1 MNTMLFSPTVSTQMV
16 LVDLVNS
23 FLVEGYISE
32 QVIFTRQ
39 QAKTRLKARFSQCLI
54 HYLKGIQIR
63 VILLFCSIHM

>member
-32 QVIFTRQ
+32 QAIFTRQ
-39 QAKTRLKARFSQCLI
+39 QADRKS
-54 HYLKGIQIR
+54 
-63 VILLFCSIHM
+63 VV